1 VCLPLLKTPKTPKTP
16 LKEFLSAINPIDT
29 DGWRD
34 MRWYARC
41 YEIFKVRLNTIAE
54 INFGKP
60 FNKNILLLN
69 FPENKSMHLS
79 LIRVPSVHIT
89 TSVFC

>member
-1 VCLPLLKTPKTPKTP
+1 LLKTPKTPKTP

-41 YEIFKVRLNTIAE
+41 YEIFKVRLNTR
-54 INFGKP
+54 
-60 FNKNILLLN
+60 NKITICRDLN
-69 FPENKSMHLS
+69 K
-79 LIRVPSVHIT
+79 VSVM
-89 TSVFC
+89 